1 MKIGILGIK
10 ARATTPWCVHLME
23 TLRQLDPQVE
33 FWTPDDGAWEGID
46 WTSGDAVQPIIDGIT
61 RRQIA
66 GIATCAALVVYLDSS
81 EMGLGARLE
90 LGRILMTEGLRIHIV
105 LSPDLM
111 GRHYIRSQYP
121 FAQAWVT
128 EHATLD
134 EAARA
139 ATTR

>member
-23 TLRQLDPQVE
+23 TLRRLDPQVE
-33 FWTPDDGAWEGID
+33 FWTPDDDAWEGID

-61 RRQIA
+61 RRQIMS
-66 GIATCAALVVYLDSS
+66 IATCDALIAHLDTS

-90 LGRILMTEGLRIHIV
+90 LGRILMTDGLRIHLV

-111 GRHYIRSQYP
+111 GRHYIRSHYP
-121 FAQAWVT
+121 FARASVT
-128 EHATLD
+128 EHASLD

-139 ATTR
+139 ATTK